1 MGRISGPIPS
11 NKYFY
16 TFLRFK
22 RTLAYRNRKFP
33 LYFAMVHCNYL
44 KNHKKNSLKE
54 HTTTRSDI
62 RFINRGKFGGNIC
75 SGNLGSELE
84 SNSVRWVSNTRIIK
98 AFRIICSRYWIC
110 PTQIES
116 ATTFTVTAKLITRC
130 QCWTITRRVTVSSST
145 CYSQICCCGLIINY
159 RDSFLFI

>member
-1 MGRISGPIPS
+1 MKFHLKR
-11 NKYFY
+11 Y
-16 TFLRFK
+16 TSA
-22 RTLAYRNRKFP
+22 T
-33 LYFAMVHCNYL
+33 
-44 KNHKKNSLKE
+44 
-54 HTTTRSDI
+54 SDI
-62 RFINRGKFGGNIC
+62 GFVNRGNSRGHIC
-75 SGNLGSELE
+75 GPNLGCELE
-84 SNSVRWVSNTRIIK
+84 FNSVRWVSNTRIIK